1 MLPDYPSLKK
11 EIRDVL
17 DVFLRKQVEQY
28 SIAIRQIP
36 KTKIFEGKGTVI
48 KRSTGEEDLTK
59 FMSSETGFEI
69 KYNEIP
75 EMGINDILEK
85 LDETAM
91 NMAGKMESAF
101 FKSISEQLDKAGRT
115 FGQKGEPLTGKT
127 ILNALR
133 NIFISFDKDGKPS
146 LPSIFHGPKLA
157 ESMKKAFKEID
168 ENPELK
174 KEGDEIWLQ
183 KKEEWRAEEASR
195 KLVG

>member
-11 EIRDVL
+11 EIREVL
-17 DVFLRKQVEQY
+17 DVFLKKRVEQY
-28 SIAIRQIP
+28 STAIRQIP

-48 KRSTGEEDLTK
+48 KRRTGEEDPTE
-59 FMSSETGFEI
+59 FMSSETGFEL
-69 KYNEIP
+69 KYSEIP
-75 EMGINDILEK
+75 EMSIGDILAK
-85 LDETAM
+85 LDQAAL
-91 NMAGKMESAF
+91 NMAGNMESTF

-127 ILNALR
+127 ILNVLR
-133 NIFISFDKDGKPS
+133 NIFISFDKDGRPS
-146 LPSIFHGPKLA
+146 LPSIFHGPKL
-157 ESMKKAFKEID
+157 EKSMKRAIKEIN

-174 KEGDEIWLQ
+174 KEEKEILIQ

>member
-1 MLPDYPSLKK
+1 MLPDYPTLKK
-11 EIRDVL
+11 EIREVL

-28 SIAIRQIP
+28 SIAMQQIP

-48 KRSTGEEDLTK
+48 KRRTGEEDPTEI
-59 FMSSETGFEI
+59 MSSETGFEL
-69 KYNEIP
+69 KYSEIP
-75 EMGINDILEK
+75 EMSIGDILSK
-85 LDETAM
+85 LDQAALS
-91 NMAGKMESAF
+91 MAGNMESNF

-115 FGQKGEPLTGKT
+115 FGQKGEPLTGKA

-146 LPSIFHGPKLA
+146 FPSIFHHPKL
-157 ESMKKAFKEID
+157 EKSMKKAIKEIG

-174 KEGDEIWLQ
+174 KEETEILLQ
-183 KKEEWRAEEASR
+183 KREEWRAEEASR

>member
-11 EIRDVL
+11 EIREVL

-28 SIAIRQIP
+28 SVAMRQIQ

-48 KRSTGEEDLTK
+48 KRSTGEEDPTE
-59 FMSSETGFEI
+59 FMSSETGFEL

-75 EMGINDILEK
+75 EMSIGDILAK
-85 LDETAM
+85 LNQAAL
-91 NMAGKMESAF
+91 NMAGNMESNF

-127 ILNALR
+127 LLNALR
-133 NIFISFDKDGKPS
+133 NIFISFDKNGKPS
-146 LPSIFHGPKLA
+146 LPSIFHGPKL
-157 ESMKKAFKEID
+157 EKSMKKAIKEID

-174 KEGDEIWLQ
+174 KEEKEILLQ
-183 KKEEWRAEEASR
+183 KREEWRAEEASR

>member
-17 DVFLRKQVEQY
+17 NVFLRKQVEQY

-48 KRSTGEEDLTK
+48 KRSSGEEDLTK

-91 NMAGKMESAF
+91 NMVGKMESTF

-157 ESMKKAFKEID
+157 ESMKNAFKEID

-174 KEGDEIWLQ
+174 KEGEEIWLQ